1 MREIHLARQQMIK
14 KINPIFANELNIVN
28 IWFGVKVC
36 EEKFVGLAL
45 CNLDGLGRVMVVG
58 ITLRVVG
65 RRQDP
70 TLWHALLIDHSC

>member
-28 IWFGVKVC
+28 ISFSVKVC
-36 EEKFVGLAL
+36 EEKFDGLAL

-58 ITLRVVG
+58 ITLWVVG
-65 RRQDP
+65 RHQDP
-70 TLWHALLIDHSC
+70 TPRHALFIHHSC